1 MKKFMTNFSMFALAA
16 TTAFLLKLPVQASD
30 VAAFAPVF
38 NATFYANAHADLQT
52 AYGTDEALLFQ
63 HFLNLDMAEGRQ
75 GSAEFMVQAY
85 RANNPDLTAV
95 FGEDL
100 TSYYLHYINNGKAE
114 GRIATTSSVS
124 TQDTVNSP
132 L

>member
-1 MKKFMTNFSMFALAA
+1 MKKTFLRTLALVLAVFAILA
-16 TTAFLLKLPVQASD
+16 LKQPVQAADTS
-30 VAAFAPVF
+30 AFALVF
-38 NATFYANAHADLQT
+38 NSTYYAAANPDLK
-52 AYGTDEALLFQ
+52 AIFGTNEDLLFH
-63 HFLNLDMAEGRQ
+63 HFFTSGMAEGRQ